1 MAGWK
6 MTTTTTTTT
15 RTLVVALAAAAC
27 FADLAAAQC
36 SGNCGGFGFIDCFCD
51 DV

>member
-6 MTTTTTTTT
+6 MTT

-36 SGNCGGFGFIDCFCD
+36 SGKCGSPIGFGCFCD
-51 DV
+51 AK